1 MVHISANGKSLNAK
15 PFSINTLG
23 VLVHSKTQMG
33 IYPAAL
39 QKYQLWKAVDFQ
51 RDREKKFME
60 HILQKQTSIGI
71 HVQNY

>member
-15 PFSINTLG
+15 PFSINTLR

-33 IYPAAL
+33 IYPEAL
-39 QKYQLWKAVDFQ
+39 QKYQSWKAVEFQ
-51 RDREKKFME
+51 RKGEKNFME

-71 HVQNY
+71 HVQSC